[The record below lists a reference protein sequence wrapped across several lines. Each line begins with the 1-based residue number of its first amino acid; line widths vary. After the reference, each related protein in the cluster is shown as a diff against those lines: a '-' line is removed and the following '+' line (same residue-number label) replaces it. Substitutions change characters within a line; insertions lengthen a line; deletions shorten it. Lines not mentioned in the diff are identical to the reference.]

1 MAAPCTTR
9 ASSEH
14 KKSITRAISSGFGH
28 FEKSALGMAW
38 RLAGVSKMLGTTE
51 LTLMWYGFTSSASES
66 NRASAPALEA
76 AYRDRKST
84 RLNSSHGYI
93 SYAVFCLKKKKNTS
107 DTTRV
112 SSSALRPLR
121 RRITA

>member
-28 FEKSALGMAW
+28 FEQSALGMAW

-76 AYRDRKST
+76 AYRSEEHT
-84 RLNSSHGYI
+84 SELQSPCNLVCRL
-93 SYAVFCLKKKKNTS
+93 LLEKKKK
-107 DTTRV
+107 
-112 SSSALRPLR
+112 LH
-121 RRITA
+121 